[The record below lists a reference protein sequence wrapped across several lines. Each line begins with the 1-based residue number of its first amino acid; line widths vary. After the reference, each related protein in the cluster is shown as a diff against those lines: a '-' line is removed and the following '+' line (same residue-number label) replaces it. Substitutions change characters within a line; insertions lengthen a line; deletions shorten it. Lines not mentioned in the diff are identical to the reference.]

1 MKQDGQE
8 RKEERMGTKTGRI
21 EKRMEGREE
30 RKEKEETHLL
40 LSFSLL
46 QNLRKGNMLPA
57 QKEKNVSLLL
67 FLFLFLPL
75 LAQFCNPYQ
84 LLCQLADDRSDHAVA
99 NPLIYAQ
106 HMDRTDQKKKAIPL
120 LIEIREFL
128 A

>member
-57 QKEKNVSLLL
+57 QKEKNVK
-67 FLFLFLPL
+67 
-75 LAQFCNPYQ
+75 

>member
-1 MKQDGQE
+1 
-8 RKEERMGTKTGRI
+8 MGTKTG
-21 EKRMEGREE
+21 G

-40 LSFSLL
+40 LSFLLL
-46 QNLRKGNMLPA
+46 QNQRKGNMLPA

-106 HMDRTDQKKKAIPL
+106 HMDRTGQKKKAIPF
-120 LIEIREFL
+120 LIEIRGFL